1 MKGAPGHYEQKKP
14 FILYKSDDLQSRIS
28 KLKSVENFKKEFKRD
43 SVTIKKQSPTYL
55 LPEFEIILDNSL
67 AFTIK
72 LYEWLLPEVHET

>member
-14 FILYKSDDLQSRIS
+14 FILYKFDDLQSRIS

-72 LYEWLLPEVHET
+72 LYEWLLSEVHET

>member
-14 FILYKSDDLQSRIS
+14 FILYKFDDLQSRIS

-55 LPEFEIILDNSL
+55 LPKFEIILDNSL

>member
-14 FILYKSDDLQSRIS
+14 FILYKFDDLQSRIS